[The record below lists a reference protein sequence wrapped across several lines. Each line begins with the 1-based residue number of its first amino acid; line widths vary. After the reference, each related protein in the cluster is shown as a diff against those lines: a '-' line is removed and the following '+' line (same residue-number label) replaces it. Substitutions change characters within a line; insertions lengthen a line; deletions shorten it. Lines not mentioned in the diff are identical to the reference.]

1 MKNYLFVGGD
11 ERQKFAAEYIKK
23 QVNTVSFAYTFE
35 ELKKEIPQADIIVL
49 PLPVTRDGKHIN
61 SDPKNGLISI
71 EELIFLLKDGMTVMA
86 GMINSDTAQRI
97 VSKGVALY
105 DYYKSEVLTILNS
118 VSTAEGV
125 IYELIGNSK
134 INLQGSKSL
143 VTGYGKASSAICK
156 LLYSLGSEV
165 VVSARSERD
174 RIVAAAHNR
183 KAIPLYDISE
193 NSDGLDFVINTVP
206 ALVID
211 EKVICRLKKD
221 CFILDI
227 ASAPYGTDFEAAKKY
242 GITAKKAPSL
252 PGRIS
257 PRSAGEAI
265 AKTILGI
272 EKGEV
277 SLK

>member
-71 EELIFLLKDGMTVMA
+71 EELIFLLKEGMTVMA

-156 LLYSLGSEV
+156 LLHSLGSEV

-174 RIVAAAHNR
+174 RIVAAAHNC
-183 KAIPLYDISE
+183 KAIPLYDINE
-193 NSDGLDFVINTVP
+193 NSDDLDFVINTVP

-221 CFILDI
+221 CFILDV
-227 ASAPYGTDFEAAKKY
+227 ASAPYGTDFEAAEKY

>member
-71 EELIFLLKDGMTVMA
+71 EELIFLLKEGMTIMA
-86 GMINSDTAQRI
+86 GMINNDTAQRI
-97 VSKGVALY
+97 ASKGVALY

-174 RIVAAAHNR
+174 RIVAAAHNC
-183 KAIPLYDISE
+183 KAIPLYDINE
-193 NSDGLDFVINTVP
+193 NSDDLDFVINTVP

-221 CFILDI
+221 CFILDV
-227 ASAPYGTDFEAAKKY
+227 ASAPYGTDFEAAEKY

>member
-23 QVNTVSFAYTFE
+23 QVNTVSFAYTFD

-71 EELIFLLKDGMTVMA
+71 EELIFLLKEGMTIMA

-97 VSKGVALY
+97 ESKGVALY
-105 DYYKSEVLTILNS
+105 DYYQSEVLTILNS

-174 RIVAAAHNR
+174 RIVAAAHNC
-183 KAIPLYDISE
+183 KAIALYDISE

-227 ASAPYGTDFEAAKKY
+227 ASAPYGTDFEAAEKY

>member
-97 VSKGVALY
+97 VCKGVSLY

-174 RIVAAAHNR
+174 RIVAAAHNC
-183 KAIPLYDISE
+183 KAIPLYDTNE
-193 NSDGLDFVINTVP
+193 NSDDLDFVINTVP

-221 CFILDI
+221 CFILDV
-227 ASAPYGTDFEAAKKY
+227 ASAPYGTDFEAAEKY

>member
-23 QVNTVSFAYTFE
+23 QVNTVSFAYTFD

-71 EELIFLLKDGMTVMA
+71 EELIFLLKEGMTVMA

-97 VSKGVALY
+97 VCKGVALY
-105 DYYKSEVLTILNS
+105 DYYKSEVFTILNS

-174 RIVAAAHNR
+174 RIVAAAHNC

-193 NSDGLDFVINTVP
+193 ISDDLDFVINTVP

-227 ASAPYGTDFEAAKKY
+227 ASAPYGTDFEAAEKY

>member
-23 QVNTVSFAYTFE
+23 QVNTVSFAYTFD

-71 EELIFLLKDGMTVMA
+71 EELIFLLKEGMTVMA

-97 VSKGVALY
+97 VCKGVSLY

-156 LLYSLGSEV
+156 LLHSLGSEV

-174 RIVAAAHNR
+174 RIVAAAHNC
-183 KAIPLYDISE
+183 KAIALYDISE

-221 CFILDI
+221 CFIIDI
-227 ASAPYGTDFEAAKKY
+227 ESAPYGTDFEAAEKY

>member
-71 EELIFLLKDGMTVMA
+71 EELIFLLKEGMTIMA
-86 GMINSDTAQRI
+86 GMINNDTAQRI
-97 VSKGVALY
+97 ASKGVALY

-174 RIVAAAHNR
+174 RIVAAAHNC
-183 KAIPLYDISE
+183 KAIPLYDINE
-193 NSDGLDFVINTVP
+193 NSDDLDFVINTVP

-227 ASAPYGTDFEAAKKY
+227 ASAPYGTDFEAAEKY

-257 PRSAGEAI
+257 PRSAGKAI

>member
-23 QVNTVSFAYTFE
+23 QVNTVSFAYTFD

-71 EELIFLLKDGMTVMA
+71 EELIFLLKEGMTVMA

-174 RIVAAAHNR
+174 RIVAAAHNC
-183 KAIPLYDISE
+183 KAIPLYDINE
-193 NSDGLDFVINTVP
+193 NSDDLDFVINTVP

-227 ASAPYGTDFEAAKKY
+227 ASAPYGTDFEAAEKY

>member
-71 EELIFLLKDGMTVMA
+71 EELIFLLKEGMTIMA
-86 GMINSDTAQRI
+86 GMINNDTAQRI
-97 VSKGVALY
+97 ASKGVALY
-105 DYYKSEVLTILNS
+105 DYYQSEVLTLLNS

-174 RIVAAAHNR
+174 RIVAAAHNC
-183 KAIPLYDISE
+183 KAIPLYDINE
-193 NSDGLDFVINTVP
+193 NSDDLDFVINTVP

-227 ASAPYGTDFEAAKKY
+227 ASAPYGTDFEAAEKY

>member
-71 EELIFLLKDGMTVMA
+71 EELIFLLKEGMTIMA
-86 GMINSDTAQRI
+86 GMINNDTAQRI
-97 VSKGVALY
+97 ASKGVALY
-105 DYYKSEVLTILNS
+105 DYYQSEVLTILNS

-174 RIVAAAHNR
+174 RIVAAAHNC
-183 KAIPLYDISE
+183 KAIPLYDINE
-193 NSDGLDFVINTVP
+193 NSDDLDFVINTVP

-227 ASAPYGTDFEAAKKY
+227 ASAPYGTDFEAAEKY